1 MLQKKNNEQPLIN
14 DKIRIMSDHQS
25 VRSDQ
30 SVTNEA
36 VKCDNYV
43 VIIDYIKIVKQLV
56 GLSLFFT

>member
-1 MLQKKNNEQPLIN
+1 MLQKKNNEQPSIN
-14 DKIRIMSDHQS
+14 DKIRITSGHQS
-25 VRSDQ
+25 MRSNQ